1 MSALRLESPELS
13 FVDGSLKIGQFAQAP
28 IRVYPGFLVAAGLL
42 TVPNWWLRPGLPG
55 MALFAIGLATVF
67 AAVMVHELAHA
78 VVARRCGVTAA
89 RIDLYIFGGV
99 VAFDTPPR
107 TLWSDFAIV
116 IAGPLSNLALA
127 AMAYALLIVL
137 NGGSLPDLIAHGPLR
152 SDVMFEPRIAERALS
167 FALYLNLGVFAVNML
182 PAFPLDGGKLLYLLI
197 ARHWDRRSA
206 SVVVAKLGVLLAF
219 ASYILL
225 LVTAVVGCPIWSPP
239 GAQVNLEALLA
250 AKRDGVPYY

>member
-1 MSALRLESPELS
+1 MAALRLESPELS

-42 TVPNWWLRPGLPG
+42 TVPNWWLRPGLSG
-55 MALFAIGLATVF
+55 MALFAIGLVTVF

-78 VVARRCGVTAA
+78 VVAKRCGVTAA

-107 TLWSDFAIV
+107 TMWNDFAIV

-127 AMAYALLIVL
+127 AMAYTLLTVL
-137 NGGSLPDLIAHGPLR
+137 NGGVPDLIAHGPLR
-152 SDVMFEPRIAERALS
+152 SDVIFEPRIAERALT
-167 FALYLNLGVFAVNML
+167 FAVYLNLGLFVVNML

-197 ARHWDRRSA
+197 ARRWDRRTA
-206 SVVVAKLGVLLAF
+206 TLVVAKLGVMLAF

-250 AKRDGVPYY
+250 AERDGVPYY

>member
-1 MSALRLESPELS
+1 MAALRLELPELS

-42 TVPNWWLRPGLPG
+42 TVPNWWLQPGLSG
-55 MALFAIGLATVF
+55 MALFAIGFATVF

-78 VVARRCGVTAA
+78 VVAKRCGVTAA

-99 VAFDTPPR
+99 VTFDTPPR
-107 TLWSDFAIV
+107 TMWSDFAIV

-137 NGGSLPDLIAHGPLR
+137 NGGPPDLITHGPLR
-152 SDVMFEPRIAERALS
+152 SDVIFEPRIAERALT
-167 FALYLNLGVFAVNML
+167 FALYLNLGLFGVNML

-197 ARHWDRRSA
+197 ARRWDRRTA
-206 SVVVAKLGVLLAF
+206 TLVVARLGVLLAF

-250 AKRDGVPYY
+250 AERDGVPYY

>member
-1 MSALRLESPELS
+1 M
-13 FVDGSLKIGQFAQAP
+13 
-28 IRVYPGFLVAAGLL
+28 
-42 TVPNWWLRPGLPG
+42 
-55 MALFAIGLATVF
+55 
-67 AAVMVHELAHA
+67 
-78 VVARRCGVTAA
+78 TAA

-107 TLWSDFAIV
+107 TMWNDFAIV

-127 AMAYALLIVL
+127 AMAYTLLIVL
-137 NGGSLPDLIAHGPLR
+137 NGGLPDLITHGPLR
-152 SDVMFEPRIAERALS
+152 SDVIFEPRITERALT
-167 FALYLNLGVFAVNML
+167 FAVYLNLGLFVVNML

-197 ARHWDRRSA
+197 ARRWDRRTA
-206 SVVVAKLGVLLAF
+206 TLVVAKLGVMLAF

-250 AKRDGVPYY
+250 AERDGVPYY

>member
-1 MSALRLESPELS
+1 MAALRIESPELS
-13 FVDGSLKIGQFAQAP
+13 FVDGSLKIGRFAQAP

-42 TVPNWWLRPGLPG
+42 TVPNWWLRPGLSG
-55 MALFAIGLATVF
+55 MALFAIGFATVF
-67 AAVMVHELAHA
+67 VAVMVHELAHA

-99 VAFDTPPR
+99 VAFDAPPR
-107 TLWSDFAIV
+107 TMWSDFAIV

-137 NGGSLPDLIAHGPLR
+137 NGGLPDLIAHGPLR
-152 SDVMFEPRIAERALS
+152 SDVIFEPRIAERALI
-167 FALYLNLGVFAVNML
+167 FALYLNLGLFVVNML
-182 PAFPLDGGKLLYLLI
+182 PAFPLDGGRLLYLLI
-197 ARHWDRRSA
+197 ARQRDRRTA
-206 SVVVAKLGVLLAF
+206 TLVVAKLGVLLAF
-219 ASYILL
+219 VSYILL

-250 AKRDGVPYY
+250 AERDGVPYD

>member
-1 MSALRLESPELS
+1 MAALRLESPELS

-42 TVPNWWLRPGLPG
+42 TVPNWWLHPGLSG

-78 VVARRCGVTAA
+78 VAAKRCGVTAA

-107 TLWSDFAIV
+107 TMWNDFAIV

-127 AMAYALLIVL
+127 AMAYTLLTVL
-137 NGGSLPDLIAHGPLR
+137 NGGVPDLIAHGPLR
-152 SDVMFEPRIAERALS
+152 SDVIFEPRITERALT
-167 FALYLNLGVFAVNML
+167 FAVYLNLGLFVVNML

-197 ARHWDRRSA
+197 ARSWDRRTA
-206 SVVVAKLGVLLAF
+206 TLVVAKLGVMLAF

-225 LVTAVVGCPIWSPP
+225 LVTAVVGCPIRSPP

-250 AKRDGVPYY
+250 AERDGVPYY

>member
-1 MSALRLESPELS
+1 MAALRLESPELS

-28 IRVYPGFLVAAGLL
+28 IRVYPGFLIAAGLL
-42 TVPNWWLRPGLPG
+42 TVPNWWLRPGLSG
-55 MALFAIGLATVF
+55 MALFAIGLVTVF

-78 VVARRCGVTAA
+78 VAAKRCGVTAA

-107 TLWSDFAIV
+107 TMWNDFAIV

-127 AMAYALLIVL
+127 TMAYTLLIVL
-137 NGGSLPDLIAHGPLR
+137 NGGLPDLITHGPLR
-152 SDVMFEPRIAERALS
+152 SDVIFEPRITERALT
-167 FALYLNLGVFAVNML
+167 FAVYLNLGLFVVNML

-197 ARHWDRRSA
+197 ARRWDRRTA
-206 SVVVAKLGVLLAF
+206 TLVVAKLGVMLAF

-250 AKRDGVPYY
+250 AERDGVPYY

>member
-1 MSALRLESPELS
+1 MAALRLESPELS

-42 TVPNWWLRPGLPG
+42 TVPNWWLRPGLSG
-55 MALFAIGLATVF
+55 MALFAIGLVTVF

-78 VVARRCGVTAA
+78 VAAKRCGVTAA

-107 TLWSDFAIV
+107 TMWNDFAIV

-127 AMAYALLIVL
+127 TMAYTLLIVL
-137 NGGSLPDLIAHGPLR
+137 NGGLPDLITHGPLR
-152 SDVMFEPRIAERALS
+152 SDVIFEPRITERALT
-167 FALYLNLGVFAVNML
+167 FAVYLNLGLFVVNML

-197 ARHWDRRSA
+197 ARRWDRRTA
-206 SVVVAKLGVLLAF
+206 TLVVAKLGVMLAF

-250 AKRDGVPYY
+250 AERDGVPYY